1 MLPSKGYFKALEC
14 PYFNGSINC
23 DRPYCHFKHCKQDI
37 LPELDCPIAT
47 ETESNMVTASDIPNL
62 TKLSEESKLKQ
73 KVKSKVIEYVP
84 QYIKSKNLD
93 LVNPC
98 INGSTAEF
106 STNENPILEY
116 IPSRVSETDLD
127 FELENFKI
135 DNNKNQTEQVNYTVG
150 LSSTHSIN
158 KQNTNISE
166 YVPSVIKK
174 PTDSKTTRSKDKHH
188 RDHESSSKRKHES
201 SRSSSKSLQSLSTSS
216 SSSKKSSS
224 SSKKSKQDKSPK
236 HKINKK
242 DRADNGK
249 PEKRRSKDQTT
260 KCTKQ
265 IKLDNLSTSSCGPKS
280 LRETVLDKVRKKLV
294 VAESVKTDLS
304 CSSDEGKGPS
314 IASVEADLIEFFGSE
329 DSGCEQI
336 DQKSYSNTVEAKV
349 KKRISHISTTS
360 IFSQVNARTII
371 RPKSTKSLHEMVA
384 NRVQAIQNNVAVP
397 SDSNKTSINSNND
410 PSLPLLKTKARIAHQ
425 PKIESVVVECQTSNN
440 STTQQ
445 TNDKAIAAN
454 VKLNL
459 RIKSFKSS
467 NNMPNSLRQS
477 CLEKLYTAFIN
488 HYSSEESI
496 DKACTTEDEVHNK
509 AKSSGIYRNL
519 IVQSL
524 MKANKSPQLQV
535 KSNPY
540 YPSHMHGICLYDLL
554 KKYILSTDDLE
565 KNGYPLM
572 GDNKLAYISKNAYY
586 YRPLSKKR
594 NGDKF
599 ICMNCKSE
607 FELNKRGMPII
618 TLTKCIYHSGKL
630 KFDRSKNEKFW
641 LCCYQRQ
648 HESGCESSIYHM
660 PDKLDDDA
668 LENFVTTKSVKS
680 HNKTEKPNFYAL
692 DCEMVNTTV
701 GIEIVR
707 VTVINHEGEEVYESK
722 VKPFNPIL
730 DYKSKYS
737 GITEDCLKHCSKR
750 LPDVQL
756 DLLKIFDK
764 DSILIGHSLES
775 DLKALKMVHCNV
787 VDTSII
793 YPHKYGPPYKWGLKF
808 LCEQHLQRII
818 QSEEGHDSKED
829 ALASLDLVWKKLKE
843 DVKKFKPVNIISID
857 KK

>member
-14 PYFNGSINC
+14 PYFNGPLNC
-23 DRPYCHFKHCKQDI
+23 DRPYCHFKHCRLDI
-37 LPELDCPIAT
+37 LTKLDCPIVT
-47 ETESNMVTASDIPNL
+47 EAENNTVTASDIPNL
-62 TKLSEESKLKQ
+62 TKLPEESKLKQ
-73 KVKSKVIEYVP
+73 KVKSRIIEYVP

-93 LVNPC
+93 SVNNPC

-106 STNENPILEY
+106 GKNKNPVLEY
-116 IPSRVSETDLD
+116 IPSQVSETDLD
-127 FELENFKI
+127 FELENF
-135 DNNKNQTEQVNYTVG
+135 NKNQTELVNYTVG
-150 LSSTHSIN
+150 LSATHIIN
-158 KQNTNISE
+158 KQNTDISK
-166 YVPSVIKK
+166 YVPTVIKK
-174 PTDSKTTRSKDKHH
+174 PTCSKTTRSKDKNH
-188 RDHESSSKRKHES
+188 RDHVSSSKRKHES
-201 SRSSSKSLQSLSTSS
+201 SRSSSKSLLSLST
-216 SSSKKSSS
+216 SSS

-236 HKINKK
+236 YKTDKK
-242 DRADNGK
+242 DRADKGK

-265 IKLDNLSTSSCGPKS
+265 IKLNNLSTLNTSSCGPKS

-294 VAESVKTDLS
+294 VTESIKTDLS
-304 CSSDEGKGPS
+304 CSSDEGKCPS

-336 DQKSYSNTVEAKV
+336 EQKSYSNSVEAKV

-360 IFSQVNARTII
+360 IFSQVNARTVI
-371 RPKSTKSLHEMVA
+371 RPKSTKSLHELVA
-384 NRVQAIQNNVAVP
+384 NRVQAIQNNVAIP
-397 SDSNKTSINSNND
+397 SDPSKTSINSYND

-425 PKIESVVVECQTSNN
+425 PKIESVVECQTSNN

-445 TNDKAIAAN
+445 TNDNAIAAK

-477 CLEKLYTAFIN
+477 CLEKLYTAFNN

-535 KSNPY
+535 KSNPC

-554 KKYILSTDDLE
+554 RKYILSADELE

-572 GDNKLAYISKNAYY
+572 GDTKLAYISKNAYY

-618 TLTKCIYHSGKL
+618 ALTKCIYHSGKL

-668 LENFVTTKSVKS
+668 LENFVTTKNVKS
-680 HNKTEKPNFYAL
+680 QNKTEKPNFYAL

-707 VTVINHEGEEVYESK
+707 VTVINHEGKEVYESK

-818 QSEEGHDSKED
+818 QSEEGHDSMED

>member
-14 PYFNGSINC
+14 PYFNGSSNC
-23 DRPYCHFKHCKQDI
+23 DRPYCHFKHCKQEI
-37 LPELDCPIAT
+37 LPQLDCQTVT
-47 ETESNMVTASDIPNL
+47 ETESNTVTASDVPNEL
-62 TKLSEESKLKQ
+62 HEEIKPKQ
-73 KVKSKVIEYVP
+73 KVKSRVIEYVP

-93 LVNPC
+93 LVNKPC
-98 INGSTAEF
+98 IVAFTAGLGK
-106 STNENPILEY
+106 NENPILEY
-116 IPSRVSETDLD
+116 IPSRVSETNLD
-127 FELENFKI
+127 FELENCKV
-135 DNNKNQTEQVNYTVG
+135 DKNKNQTELDNYTVS

-158 KQNTNISE
+158 NQNSDISE
-166 YVPSVIKK
+166 YVPPVIKE
-174 PTDSKTTRSKDKHH
+174 PTGSKTSSSNDDKHH
-188 RDHESSSKRKHES
+188 RDHKSSSKRKHKS
-201 SRSSSKSLQSLSTSS
+201 SRSSSKSS
-216 SSSKKSSS
+216 SSSKKY
-224 SSKKSKQDKSPK
+224 KQDKSSK
-236 HKINKK
+236 HKKDNKEQVDK
-242 DRADNGK
+242 
-249 PEKRRSKDQTT
+249 EKSEKKRSIDQTT

-265 IKLDNLSTSSCGPKS
+265 IKLNNLCTSNTSCGPKT
-280 LRETVLDKVRKKLV
+280 LRETVLDKVRKKLD
-294 VAESVKTDLS
+294 VADSMKTDLS

-314 IASVEADLIEFFGSE
+314 ITSVEADLVEFFGSE
-329 DSGCEQI
+329 DSGSEQTE
-336 DQKSYSNTVEAKV
+336 QKLYSNTVEVKV

-360 IFSQVNARTII
+360 IFSQVNARTVI
-371 RPKSTKSLHEMVA
+371 RPKSTKTLHEMVA
-384 NRVQAIQNNVAVP
+384 NRVQAIQNNVAALNVP
-397 SDSNKTSINSNND
+397 NKTSINTNND
-410 PSLPLLKTKARIAHQ
+410 PSLSLIKVRTRIAHQ
-425 PKIESVVVECQTSNN
+425 PKIEPIVGVCQASNN

-445 TNDKAIAAN
+445 ANDKRIASN

-459 RIKSFKSS
+459 IIKSFKSS
-467 NNMPNSLRQS
+467 NNMPNPLRQS
-477 CLEKLYTAFIN
+477 CLEKLYTAFAN
-488 HYSSEESI
+488 HYSSEDAI
-496 DKACTTEDEVHNK
+496 DKAYTTEDEAHNK

-524 MKANKSPQLQV
+524 MRANKSPQLQV

-540 YPSHMHGICLYDLL
+540 YPSHMYGICLYNLL
-554 KKYILSTDDLE
+554 KKYILSRDDLE

-618 TLTKCIYHSGKL
+618 TLTKCTYHSGKL

-648 HESGCESSIYHM
+648 HESGCESSIYHI

-668 LENFVTTKSVKS
+668 LENFVMTKSVKS
-680 HNKTEKPNFYAL
+680 HNKTDKPNFYAL
-692 DCEMVNTTV
+692 DCEMVNTII

-737 GITEDCLKHCSKR
+737 GITENCLKHCSKR

-775 DLKALKMVHCNV
+775 DLKALKIVHYNV
-787 VDTSII
+787 VDTSVI
-793 YPHKYGPPYKWGLKF
+793 YPHKYGPPYKWGLKL

-843 DVKKFKPVNIISID
+843 DVKKFKPVNIISIN
-857 KK
+857 KKY